1 MTEPLHIGKLTEECK
16 TTVTPAMHDLLAER
30 ASKARCHPSDLARDC
45 IYLVM
50 TGETYAA
57 HVANDRLKAITGTG
71 RIQGGLSAPSG
82 PANAGAECDAAQ
94 TQRSKFHG

>member
-1 MTEPLHIGKLTEECK
+1 MSEPLHTGKLTEECK

-30 ASKARCHPSDLARDC
+30 ASKVRCHPSDLIRDC
-45 IYLVM
+45 IYLVL

-71 RIQGGLSAPSG
+71 RVQGDLPTSSG
-82 PANAGAECDAAQ
+82 TANAAVQMEGK
-94 TQRSKFHG
+94 S